1 MKGKF
6 TENYKT
12 LVRLKRTQLNGKI
25 FHDHEVGRIIMFK
38 KSILL
43 KANYRFNATPIKISK
58 ALFTEK
64 AVLKLHGA
72 TKDPKEPKA
81 ILRKIKAASTTVL
94 ISNISYHSL

>member
-1 MKGKF
+1 
-6 TENYKT
+6 
-12 LVRLKRTQLNGKI
+12 
-25 FHDHEVGRIIMFK
+25 MFK

-72 TKDPKEPKA
+72 TKDPKEPKQ
-81 ILRKIKAASTTVL
+81 S
-94 ISNISYHSL
+94 